1 MAIAKRNY
9 VDTTNVTTREM
20 RNIIPFKTRYEV
32 EQERE
37 ERKTETVK
45 RIVFGIF
52 GTVLCT
58 LLGLCAI
65 YLGREMGDAEIG
77 GVSVILFLVAFMC
90 FTYIFYKPEMEE

>member
-9 VDTTNVTTREM
+9 VDTTNVTTRES
-20 RNIIPFKTRYEV
+20 NVIPFRTRYEV
-32 EQERE
+32 EQEKS
-37 ERKTETVK
+37 ERRTETMK

-65 YLGREMGDAEIG
+65 YLGREMGDAEVG